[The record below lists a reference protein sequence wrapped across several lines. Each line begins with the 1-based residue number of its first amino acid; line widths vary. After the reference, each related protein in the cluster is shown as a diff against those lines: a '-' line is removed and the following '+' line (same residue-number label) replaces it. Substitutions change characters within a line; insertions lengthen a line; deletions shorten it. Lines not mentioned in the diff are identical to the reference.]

1 MVDKNMNISEA
12 KKRQL
17 KAKIEEEM
25 AITDEKRPG
34 SDLYADIHSKDP
46 ETGVE
51 VPTEES
57 VVEAKTWV
65 DEETRM

>member
-1 MVDKNMNISEA
+1 MVDKNLNISEA

-25 AITDEKRPG
+25 AINDKNRPG
-34 SDLYADIHSKDP
+34 SDLYADIQSKDP